1 MKKLMKFSC
10 ILVCICML
18 FANMSIGTFAS
29 EAENTEDEG
38 TSIVD
43 DEKTDVEELEDEE
56 SEDENVDDEESEDEN
71 VDDEQSDDEESEDE
85 NVDDEQTDDEESE
98 DENVDD
104 EQTDDE
110 ESEDEN
116 VDDEQSDDEKSDD
129 ETIVEAPA
137 APQNVVTYAGAKAIL
152 IAWDEAEDVDGYEV
166 FVVEDEELVSVAKT
180 SETEYLF
187 TVSEEQEE
195 EQIEEQE
202 EETCVE
208 YVLLVCSYKG
218 EAYSEYTEEDYIAC
232 ELVDPM
238 NMIANISH
246 EYVDGT
252 ITFCWDVEG
261 YLKDMTITRAEDE
274 SSVDV
279 EEDATEVV
287 FENANPGETWTLTF
301 AAATADDV
309 EVTAEY
315 IAVVEE
321 EEQVEHCTC
330 DICLDWYRRN
340 PQ

>member
-1 MKKLMKFSC
+1 
-10 ILVCICML
+10 
-18 FANMSIGTFAS
+18 MSIGTFAS
-29 EAENTEDEG
+29 EAEGKGVENPPVEEESFDDEQMDDENLDDENTDEENLDDEA
-38 TSIVD
+38 TDDEKSDDESSDDESVD
-43 DEKTDVEELEDEE
+43 DEK
-56 SEDENVDDEESEDEN
+56 
-71 VDDEQSDDEESEDE
+71 
-85 NVDDEQTDDEESE
+85 
-98 DENVDD
+98 
-104 EQTDDE
+104 
-110 ESEDEN
+110 
-116 VDDEQSDDEKSDD
+116 SDDEKSDD
-129 ETIVEAPA
+129 ESTDDETTVEAPA

-166 FVVEDEELVSVAKT
+166 FVVENEELVSVAKT

-187 TVSEEQEE
+187 TVSEEQSE

-202 EETCVE
+202 EETCAE

-218 EAYSEYTEEDYIAC
+218 EAYSEYTEEDYLVC

-279 EEDATEVV
+279 EEDVTEVV

-315 IAVVEE
+315 IAVIEE

>member
-1 MKKLMKFSC
+1 
-10 ILVCICML
+10 
-18 FANMSIGTFAS
+18 
-29 EAENTEDEG
+29 
-38 TSIVD
+38 VD
-43 DEKTDVEELEDEE
+43 DEKTDVEEFEDEE
-56 SEDENVDDEESEDEN
+56 SEDENV
-71 VDDEQSDDEESEDE
+71 
-85 NVDDEQTDDEESE
+85 
-98 DENVDD
+98 
-104 EQTDDE
+104 DDE